1 MSEGTFIEIDVDD
14 LDERMEA
21 GAHLVDVRET
31 DEYLSG
37 HVPGAVSVPL
47 SELVS
52 RVDECRDPN
61 GGTTIM
67 ICKVG
72 GRSANAC
79 AHLAGLGFDVV
90 NVSGGTMA
98 WLMSGRDV
106 VEGSQ
111 PR

>member
-1 MSEGTFIEIDVDD
+1 
-14 LDERMEA
+14 
-21 GAHLVDVRET
+21 
-31 DEYLSG
+31 
-37 HVPGAVSVPL
+37 
-47 SELVS
+47 
-52 RVDECRDPN
+52 
-61 GGTTIM
+61 M

>member
-1 MSEGTFIEIDVDD
+1 MSDAAFGDIDIDGLEVV
-14 LDERMEA
+14 LNG
-21 GAHLVDVRET
+21 GAHLVDVRES

-47 SELVS
+47 SELVE
-52 RVDECRDPN
+52 RVDECRDPR
-61 GGTTIM
+61 GGTTYM

-79 AHLAGLGFDVV
+79 AHLAGLGIDVT

-98 WLMSGRDV
+98 WVMSGRDV
-106 VEGSQ
+106 VEGTS

>member
-1 MSEGTFIEIDVDD
+1 VSEGTFIEIDVDELED
-14 LDERMEA
+14 RLEA
-21 GAHLVDVRET
+21 GCFLVDVREA
-31 DEYLSG
+31 DEYVGG

-47 SELVS
+47 SELAG
-52 RVDECRDPN
+52 RTEECRNPD
-61 GGTTIM
+61 GGVTVM

-98 WLMSGRDV
+98 WMMSGRDV
-106 VEGSQ
+106 VEGVL

>member
-14 LDERMEA
+14 LDERLTA
-21 GAHLVDVRET
+21 GGFLVDVRET

-37 HVPGAVSVPL
+37 HVPGAISVPL
-47 SELVS
+47 SELS
-52 RVDECRDPN
+52 GRVDECRHPD